1 MRLSNR
7 RRVSSKFKSGSPTRV
22 SSPVTAGRIRERRP
36 VSEPRGPVVP
46 AAADEVLRHG
56 ADRATVMAEF
66 RQDLLPGEELS
77 HRLGSLL
84 FGLRLAG
91 REAREE
97 ASRQRERATV
107 QRHRSLVLR
116 QWAQALRQ
124 RALAWL
130 R

>member
-1 MRLSNR
+1 M
-7 RRVSSKFKSGSPTRV
+7 
-22 SSPVTAGRIRERRP
+22 
-36 VSEPRGPVVP
+36 P

-91 REAREE
+91 REAREQ
-97 ASRQRERATV
+97 ASRQRQCATV
-107 QRHRSLVLR
+107 QRDRSRVLR
-116 QWAQALRQ
+116 ERAQALQ
-124 RALAWL
+124 HAGLAVIEGCHGAV
-130 R
+130 RHVRRTPGR

>member
-1 MRLSNR
+1 MT
-7 RRVSSKFKSGSPTRV
+7 SP
-22 SSPVTAGRIRERRP
+22 PVTAGRIRERAL
-36 VSEPRGPVVP
+36 VSEPVGAGCAAGGERG
-46 AAADEVLRHG
+46 AAVRSG
-56 ADRATVMAEF
+56 QIATVMEEF